1 MGMTLWITTLS
12 DRQLSGE
19 SDDLSL
25 MYDLAE
31 ALDEIC
37 NRAQKTPLSAFFDTT
52 DLEYN
57 LCDESDDDDGHDEA
71 PKRDPETGLAY
82 GIDDMKW
89 FAAADGISTLSALRT
104 QLASGCNLDIE
115 AEDRTVL
122 LEEIDFCITKLSEL
136 PNPGKFHLAVVM

>member
-1 MGMTLWITTLS
+1 MTLWITTLS

-31 ALDEIC
+31 SLDELC

-57 LCDESDDDDGHDEA
+57 LCDERDADDDDEA

-89 FAAADGISTLSALRT
+89 FEAADGISTLSALRT
-104 QLASGCNLDIE
+104 QLASGCDFDIE
-115 AEDRTVL
+115 PADRTVL
-122 LEEIDFCITKLSEL
+122 LEEIDFCMTTLSEL
-136 PNPGKFHLAVVM
+136 PDPGKFHLAVVM